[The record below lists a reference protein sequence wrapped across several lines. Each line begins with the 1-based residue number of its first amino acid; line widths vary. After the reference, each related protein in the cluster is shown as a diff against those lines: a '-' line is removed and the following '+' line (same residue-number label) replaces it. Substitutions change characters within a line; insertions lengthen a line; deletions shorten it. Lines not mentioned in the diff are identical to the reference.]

1 MKVLGTATVL
11 ATGTTKFNTAT
22 SVYVFNTDTS
32 EGVCTIRNIADSAD
46 VGTIYIGAGKGEVID
61 LELGQ
66 GLRGTTSMY
75 GTQIAASG
83 Y

>member
-11 ATGTTKFNTAT
+11 ATGTTKFNTST

-32 EGVCTIRNIADSAD
+32 AGVCTVRNTTDNADI
-46 VGTIYIGAGKGEVID
+46 GTIYIGAGAGVTID
-61 LELGQ
+61 LEIGQ